1 MQTIFHFQA
10 AEENYKSLIHCT
22 FTDYRKRLLLLEYG
36 GSTVFTALI
45 VSKAQP
51 LSR

>member
-22 FTDYRKRLLLLEYG
+22 SQITGNGYSCWNMAGLLFLLL
-36 GSTVFTALI
+36 
-45 VSKAQP
+45 
-51 LSR
+51 